1 MIRKKVNDYV
11 KYCSGFSLIELLIII
26 TIAAIIATIGIPA
39 FSTWI
44 PDYRLRNI
52 AKELYADMYLAKMK
66 AIKENKKYKI
76 IFATGSNESY
86 SLINA
91 DGVIEKMVTISTS
104 GSGQGISFGCGNATK
119 SAKKAGGPPP
129 DDGISYNDNVVTFN
143 SRGTG
148 STGYLYIYNS
158 KGTSYAVGTL
168 SSGVILIKKWD
179 KTGNCW
185 K

>member
-11 KYCSGFSLIELLIII
+11 EYCSGFSLIELLIII
-26 TIAAIIATIGIPA
+26 TIAAIIASIGIPA
-39 FSTWI
+39 YTTWI

-52 AKELYADMYLAKMK
+52 AKELYADMYLVKMK

-86 SLINA
+86 SIKNA
-91 DGVIEKMVTISTS
+91 DGVIEKTVTISVS
-104 GSGQGISFGCGNATK
+104 DSEHGISFGCGNATK

-129 DDGISYNDNVVTFN
+129 DDGISYNGNVVTFN

-148 STGYLYIYNS
+148 STGYLYLYNIR
-158 KGTSYAVGTL
+158 GTSYAVGTL

-179 KTGNCW
+179 KSSNSW
-185 K
+185 E

>member
-26 TIAAIIATIGIPA
+26 TIAAIIASIGIPA
-39 FSTWI
+39 YTTWI

-52 AKELYADMYLAKMK
+52 AKELYADMYLVKMK

-86 SLINA
+86 SIKNA
-91 DGVIEKMVTISTS
+91 DGVIEKTVTISVS
-104 GSGQGISFGCGNATK
+104 DSEHGISFGCGNATK

-129 DDGISYNDNVVTFN
+129 DDGISYTSNVATFN
-143 SRGTG
+143 PRGTG
-148 STGYLYIYNS
+148 SSGYIYLHNR
-158 KGTSYAVGTL
+158 KGSSYSIGTL
-168 SSGVILIKKWD
+168 SSGVIFLKKWD
-179 KTGNCW
+179 NSSNSW